1 MSVAVATLYCEQVS
15 RIYLPSL
22 PSLLFN
28 SMCLLFDNFN
38 HLMMPCSLPGEMN
51 DRSQLFVF
59 QTEGA
64 ILDKRHVEIL
74 PQTPL
79 LPTPPRRINYNHTY
93 ATRALIFLSQ
103 VFRRQRTFCTV
114 YNVSYPCLIF
124 FSPPKAGDYPT

>member
-79 LPTPPRRINYNHTY
+79 LPTPPRRINYNHICHSSSYIPLASLQTPTY
-93 ATRALIFLSQ
+93 VLH
-103 VFRRQRTFCTV
+103 
-114 YNVSYPCLIF
+114 CL
-124 FSPPKAGDYPT
+124 